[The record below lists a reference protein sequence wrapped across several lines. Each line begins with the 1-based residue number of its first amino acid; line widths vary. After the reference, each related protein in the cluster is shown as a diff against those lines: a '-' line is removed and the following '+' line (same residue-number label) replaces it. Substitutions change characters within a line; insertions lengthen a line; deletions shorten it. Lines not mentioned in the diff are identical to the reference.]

1 MCCHTHKRTL
11 ILLAH
16 THTLSGRSGQKIKP
30 RKACANSKTALRVF
44 SHTAVKTT
52 HTSCAPMLARIT
64 VQCWHRDFLLVL
76 LRPRRNM
83 ICICICIYVFIHIC
97 RHVCLY
103 TCDMYIYIC
112 ICIYTH
118 VICVYTYVY
127 VYMYTYIYVDMYVCL
142 YVHIYVCMYV
152 STSLDIHLY
161 IYIYIHRY

>member
-112 ICIYTH
+112 ICIYVYIH
-118 VICVYTYVY
+118 ICRYVCMF
-127 VYMYTYIYVDMYVCL
+127 VCTYIRMYVCIHIPRHTF
-142 YVHIYVCMYV
+142 VHIY
-152 STSLDIHLY
+152 
-161 IYIYIHRY
+161 IYT